1 MVELETLKMLVEAG
15 GIGIA
20 LVTLWLLYKKDQST
34 NKLIGNHLNSETKA
48 KLKQA
53 VALQKLASAI
63 KHYFNN
69 AKK

>member
-1 MVELETLKMLVEAG
+1 MSIEENIKFLIEAG
-15 GIGIA
+15 GIGVA
-20 LVTLWLLYKKDQST
+20 LVTLWILHKKDQAT
-34 NKLIGNHLNSETKA
+34 NKLIGNHLDSETKA

-63 KHYFNN
+63 KHYFKN